1 MQMEDITCCNINVN
15 VFQAASFR
23 RYLSQTF
30 SMVGETWS
38 ALMGSRLGREPAESD
53 ENILGTSHST
63 TVQEIAASALSTQ
76 AHQVKCFASI
86 CESGPLSEMDCIA
99 LGCVLSPAV
108 AQFVDA
114 PYLEEISS
122 TLKRVGSCRD
132 RQPCDATREP
142 MPLTQMLRQ
151 KANIATRK
159 TQLHDDQ
166 NGFSA

>member
-1 MQMEDITCCNINVN
+1 MQMVDIT
-15 VFQAASFR
+15 ATSFR

-76 AHQVKCFASI
+76 DQVKCFASI

-114 PYLEEISS
+114 PYLKEISS

-151 KANIATRK
+151 KTNIATRK